1 MPSIILPRRSFGQPQ
16 GLRRVDPRW
25 APVYVGSAG
34 AGFVNQAA
42 PSVQPA
48 IAGAS
53 LVAIQSGVAYRNTS
67 SAFSVNT
74 RQGAFPAGQDS
85 ARTFVVQYI
94 MRGAGGNAF
103 GRLIE
108 KRNAGSQIE
117 NLIHNSGSI
126 RYERTGSGGTQSCW
140 VSAGGA
146 TTIGQL
152 NTLVISVPEFAT
164 GSPTAALSGVA
175 VTPDNATAGFGTAT
189 TNTDEYYIG
198 NRGDGTRNWDG
209 EIALVAMLGRA
220 VSQADAIALSADP
233 WQLFRQP
240 ERRLYFD
247 VPAGA
252 ATVQTDGTIRWS
264 LVSSVQAAQALRW
277 SLSAAVQ
284 RDTSL
289 LWSLLKSVQSD
300 STARWSLIQAI
311 NADAALRWNLVQVV
325 QGDAALSWALLSAV
339 SADSAL
345 AWNLAG
351 ALGVVS
357 SELALRWSALAPVS
371 VSADLHWH
379 LLNAVAHDIA
389 LPWNAVQAIAA
400 DGALRWALVQAL
412 QADLTAAWRMVT
424 AVSVDSVL
432 AWDLAAA
439 LGIVATSLDLR
450 WSLIARV
457 QQAIEARWSLLASV
471 GADADMRWDIVAGVV
486 RELILRWDS
495 VATLIADN
503 TLDLSWSLI
512 AVSETDLVLR
522 WQVGEVFDLVVRK
535 RFVAG
540 AATRR
545 IFTAGAST
553 CRSFVA

>member
-1 MPSIILPRRSFGQPQ
+1 MTQIVIPGTAEQLEQ
-16 GLRRVDPRW
+16 
-25 APVYVGSAG
+25 
-34 AGFVNQAA
+34 QAA
-42 PSVQPA
+42 PWPMRQNPRARAPSELIVPHVAGFDASGRAGTINSAECSLVMTAHGPA
-48 IAGAS
+48 IATPRNPTGDPGFNFGKNQHVWGDQRTVAIAAVCNPGPLQVGGSSLLSASNGAFFSLRVHPITRVITARLWNADAALGGYVLPSDGS
-53 LVAIQSGVAYRNTS
+53 LVVLVLRMQSGYTTLHANGVLVGSSTATNTWVYS
-67 SAFSVNT
+67 GMYVGHTAGTYNEIDPIRVRWAAGWTSRLSFEEVKVISDDFYGTYFDLGELPVFST
-74 RQGAFPAGQDS
+74 
-85 ARTFVVQYI
+85 
-94 MRGAGGNAF
+94 
-103 GRLIE
+103 
-108 KRNAGSQIE
+108 
-117 NLIHNSGSI
+117 
-126 RYERTGSGGTQSCW
+126 TGGGT
-140 VSAGGA
+140 V
-146 TTIGQL
+146 
-152 NTLVISVPEFAT
+152 
-164 GSPTAALSGVA
+164 
-175 VTPDNATAGFGTAT
+175 
-189 TNTDEYYIG
+189 
-198 NRGDGTRNWDG
+198 
-209 EIALVAMLGRA
+209 
-220 VSQADAIALSADP
+220 
-233 WQLFRQP
+233 
-240 ERRLYFD
+240 
-247 VPAGA
+247 
-252 ATVQTDGTIRWS
+252 TVQADGTIRWS
-264 LVSSVQAAQALRW
+264 LVSSIEAAQALRW
-277 SLSAAVQ
+277 SLNAAVQ
-284 RDTSL
+284 RDLTL

-300 STARWSLIQAI
+300 TTARWSLIQAI
-311 NADAALRWNLVQVV
+311 NADAALRWNLVRAV

-424 AVSVDSVL
+424 AVSADSVL

-439 LGIVATSLDLR
+439 LGIVAASLDLR

-457 QQAIEARWSLLASV
+457 QQAVDARWSLLASV

-486 RELILRWDS
+486 RELTLRWDS

-503 TLDLSWSLI
+503 ALDLSWSLI

-553 CRSFVA
+553 RRSFVA

>member
-74 RQGAFPAGQDS
+74 RQGAFPAGQGS

-94 MRGAGGNAF
+94 MRGAGGGAF

-117 NLIHNSGSI
+117 TLIHNSGSI
-126 RYERTGSGGTQSCW
+126 RYDRTGSGGTQSCW

-164 GSPTAALSGVA
+164 GSPTAALNGVA
-175 VTPDNATAGFGTAT
+175 VTPDTATAGFGTAT

-220 VSQADAIALSADP
+220 VSQEEAIALSADP

-247 VPAGA
+247 TSSSSGNI
-252 ATVQTDGTIRWS
+252 TVSGK
-264 LVSSVQAAQALRW
+264 L
-277 SLSAAVQ
+277 
-284 RDTSL
+284 
-289 LWSLLKSVQSD
+289 
-300 STARWSLIQAI
+300 
-311 NADAALRWNLVQVV
+311 
-325 QGDAALSWALLSAV
+325 
-339 SADSAL
+339 
-345 AWNLAG
+345 
-351 ALGVVS
+351 
-357 SELALRWSALAPVS
+357 
-371 VSADLHWH
+371 
-379 LLNAVAHDIA
+379 
-389 LPWNAVQAIAA
+389 AIAA
-400 DGALRWALVQAL
+400 SDSIPTTSILGSITFSAKLV
-412 QADLTAAWRMVT
+412 AAKSVAIAT
-424 AVSVDSVL
+424 SVSVAGGSGTIVINKIAAGISTAISGTVVL
-432 AWDLAAA
+432 GSKLIQGVISSAKA
-439 LGIVATSLDLR
+439 VAISTTVFIYDPSATPTIFQRMNFLR
-450 WSLIARV
+450 
-457 QQAIEARWSLLASV
+457 
-471 GADADMRWDIVAGVV
+471 
-486 RELILRWDS
+486 
-495 VATLIADN
+495 
-503 TLDLSWSLI
+503 
-512 AVSETDLVLR
+512 
-522 WQVGEVFDLVVRK
+522 
-535 RFVAG
+535 RFIG
-540 AATRR
+540 RR
-545 IFTAGAST
+545 
-553 CRSFVA
+553 